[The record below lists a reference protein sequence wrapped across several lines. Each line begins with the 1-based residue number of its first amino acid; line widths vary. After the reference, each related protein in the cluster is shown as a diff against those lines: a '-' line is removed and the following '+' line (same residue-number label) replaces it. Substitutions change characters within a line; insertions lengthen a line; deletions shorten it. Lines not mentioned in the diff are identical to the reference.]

1 MLPFSL
7 APLFDQAYILFYIHF
22 LYLVTLLAAK
32 SLSYSK
38 FASQIAKIYIIFVW
52 IRKSHLTN
60 EDCCVEGRQLLAP
73 SCHKLVVFL
82 SARSNG

>member
-7 APLFDQAYILFYIHF
+7 ARLFDQAYILFYIHF

-38 FASQIAKIYIIFVW
+38 FAS
-52 IRKSHLTN
+52 
-60 EDCCVEGRQLLAP
+60 
-73 SCHKLVVFL
+73 
-82 SARSNG
+82 